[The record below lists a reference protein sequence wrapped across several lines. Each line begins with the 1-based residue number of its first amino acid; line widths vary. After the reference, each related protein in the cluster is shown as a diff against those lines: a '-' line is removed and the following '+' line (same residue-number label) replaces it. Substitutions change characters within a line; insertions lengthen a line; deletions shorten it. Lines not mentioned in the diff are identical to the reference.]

1 MCRAAASRSLW
12 AVLVLAALLRLP
24 ALDHSP
30 PGLTFDEA
38 SIGYD
43 AWSLLLTG
51 RDHQGNQ
58 WPVYIESFGD
68 YKDPVNVYAT
78 MPLVAVLG
86 LSTVSVRAVSA
97 LFGVAGVA
105 ATYLLARRLLGP
117 REARVAALL
126 LAVCPWHVHF
136 SRLALEPVLLPFW
149 TALSLYF
156 LMGKGRELVLA
167 GPALALG
174 MYSYAAGKAF
184 LPLLAYA
191 VLVLRR
197 RELAGQ
203 KRHLLLGVLVAIVL
217 LAPLVRLHITHP
229 DRAGARIG
237 MLSITSDEVVRL
249 DMARFGTTSPLAATT
264 LRFLHNYSLQISSSF
279 LFFSGDPDP
288 LNGLPGRGLLEPVTS
303 VLALLGL
310 GLALRERRWVLVA
323 WLIIFPMIG
332 AATDIEVGQ
341 ARRAIALLPLPHLL
355 AAHALGA
362 LRRRHSD
369 TLVLMLACLLALSFT
384 TVQAERIVDYPVY
397 PEVALATGE
406 PLRTALAAITPGT
419 SLAID
424 PVIENA
430 YVQVLFHRRVLPDRY
445 LARGWEGTGFSFERP
460 PLPKGTMLLTPGG
473 PFVVSITDVDVLGRT
488 CGPLP
493 DAPPFE
499 VVTAPGEI
507 NVSAILDLP
516 NICREM
522 GFELDRG
529 TTGVLEV
536 RFVPMEGGICE
547 RPCAGQYRSIIGL
560 RVPPGEYL
568 VRASYGEIRLGER
581 RVTVP
586 MARPDSEVVRTFN
599 LPDGTAALWLVQ
611 P

>member
-1 MCRAAASRSLW
+1 MMV
-12 AVLVLAALLRLP
+12 VLVLAALLRLP
-24 ALDHSP
+24 ALDQSP

-51 RDHQGNQ
+51 RDHRDNP
-58 WPVYIESFGD
+58 WPVYLESFGD

-86 LSTVSVRAVSA
+86 LSTTSVRAVSA
-97 LFGVAGVA
+97 LFGIAGVA
-105 ATYLLARRLLGP
+105 ATYLLARRLIGP

-126 LAVCPWHVHF
+126 LAVCPWHIHF

-156 LMGKGRELVLA
+156 LMGKGRDLVLA

-174 MYSYAAGKAF
+174 MYSYAVGKAF

-203 KRHLLLGVLVAIVL
+203 KRYLLLGVLAAALI
-217 LAPLVRLHITHP
+217 LAPLVKLHITHP
-229 DRAGARIG
+229 DRADARIG
-237 MLSITSDEVVRL
+237 MLSIASDEVVRL

-264 LRFLHNYSLQISSSF
+264 LRFLRNYSLHISPSF

-288 LNGLPGRGLLEPVTS
+288 LNGLPERGLLEPVTA

-310 GLALRERRWVLVA
+310 GLALREGRWALVA
-323 WLIIFPMIG
+323 WLMIFPLAG
-332 AATDIEVGQ
+332 AATDIEVAQ

-355 AAHALGA
+355 AAYALGVM
-362 LRRRHSD
+362 RRRHGENV
-369 TLVLMLACLLALSFT
+369 TLIIACLIALSFA
-384 TVQAERIVDYPVY
+384 TVQAERLVDYPAL
-397 PEVALATGE
+397 PDVALATGE
-406 PLRTALAAITPGT
+406 PLRTALDAIETGT

-424 PVIENA
+424 PAIENA
-430 YVQVLFHRRVLPDRY
+430 YAQVLFHRRVLPDRY
-445 LARGWEGTGFSFERP
+445 LASGWDGTGLSFERP
-460 PLPKGTMLLTPGG
+460 PLPAGTMLLTPGG
-473 PFVVSITDVDVLGRT
+473 PFTVSITDVDVLDRT

-493 DAPPFE
+493 DVVPFE
-499 VVTAPGEI
+499 VVTAPGEL
-507 NVSAILDLP
+507 NVSATLDLP
-516 NICREM
+516 DICREM

-529 TTGVLEV
+529 TAGVIEV
-536 RFVPMEGGICE
+536 RFVPVEGGTCE
-547 RPCAGQYRSIIGL
+547 RPCAGQYRSLIGL
-560 RVPPGEYL
+560 SVPPGEYL
-568 VRASYGEIRLGER
+568 VRASFDEIRLGEK

-586 MARPDSEVVRTFN
+586 PAIPRGRTKVAFT
-599 LPDGTAALWLVQ
+599 LPDGSVGLWLVQ

>member
-1 MCRAAASRSLW
+1 MM
-12 AVLVLAALLRLP
+12 AVLILAALLRLP

-51 RDHQGNQ
+51 RDHQGNP
-58 WPVYIESFGD
+58 WPVYLESFGD

-78 MPLVAVLG
+78 MPLIAVVG
-86 LSTVSVRAVSA
+86 LSTTSVRAVSA
-97 LFGVAGVA
+97 LFGIAGVA

-136 SRLALEPVLLPFW
+136 SRFALEPILLPFW

-167 GPALALG
+167 GPALTLG
-174 MYSYAAGKAF
+174 MYSYAVGKAF
-184 LPLLAYA
+184 LPLLACA
-191 VLVLRR
+191 VLVFRR
-197 RELAGQ
+197 RELEGQ
-203 KRHLLLGVLVAIVL
+203 KRYLMLGVLAAALL
-217 LAPLVRLHITHP
+217 LAPLVRLHVTHP

-237 MLSITSDEVVRL
+237 MLSIASDEVVRL
-249 DMARFGTTSPLAATT
+249 DMARFGTTSPLVATT
-264 LRFLHNYSLQISSSF
+264 FRFLRNYSLHILPSF

-288 LNGLPGRGLLEPVTS
+288 LNGLPGRGLLEPVTA

-310 GLALRERRWVLVA
+310 GIALRERRWALVA
-323 WLIIFPMIG
+323 WLIIFPVAG
-332 AATDIEVGQ
+332 AATDIEVAQ

-355 AAHALGA
+355 AAHALGVM
-362 LRRRHSD
+362 RRRQGD
-369 TLVLMLACLLALSFT
+369 NVALILACFLALSFA
-384 TVQAERIVDYPVY
+384 TVQAERLVDYPAR
-397 PEVALATGE
+397 PDVALATGE

-419 SLAID
+419 SLVID
-424 PVIENA
+424 SAMENA
-430 YVQVLFHRRVLPDRY
+430 YAQVLFHRRVLPDRY
-445 LARGWEGTGFSFERP
+445 LAGGWDGTGLSFERP

-473 PFVVSITDVDVLGRT
+473 PFAVSIADMDVLGRT
-488 CGPLP
+488 CGPPP
-493 DAPPFE
+493 DVFPFK
-499 VVTAPGEI
+499 VVTAPGRL
-507 NVSAILDLP
+507 NVSATLDLP
-516 NICREM
+516 DICREM

-529 TTGVLEV
+529 TAGVLELK
-536 RFVPMEGGICE
+536 FVPVEGGTCE
-547 RPCAGQYRSIIGL
+547 RPCPGQYRSLISL

-568 VRASYGEIRLGER
+568 VRASFGEIRLGER

-586 MARPDSEVVRTFN
+586 PARPPGGTKVAFT
-599 LPDGTAALWLVQ
+599 LPDGSVGLWLVQ
-611 P
+611 S